1 MQIGNAIVGVDH
13 GQGRASSEGRIDGR
27 LNCSRAFC
35 GKLLEA
41 GVKVAQSKI
50 GIDAYRVEVVTVFIE
65 DVD

>member
-35 GKLLEA
+35 GKFFET
-41 GVKVAQSKI
+41 GIKIAQSKI